1 MSEVIEI
8 QKDDEHS
15 IKPYKFV
22 PELGDCAD
30 AIGVKYVSKTNYANN
45 FGFRVAGRF
54 KVKHAP

>member
-1 MSEVIEI
+1 MSELLQIKE
-8 QKDDEHS
+8 DEHE

-30 AIGVKYVSKTNYANN
+30 AQSATNVSKIYYADN
-45 FGFRVAGRF
+45 FAFRIAGRI